1 MNCGDVR
8 GRLAEWIHDLLEGA
22 EAEAFSGHL
31 SGCQACAKALESERS
46 RQASW
51 KAAVRQ
57 PFPDLSFV
65 PPPAKAISTGIVTRR
80 LPRSLVYALAASAMV
95 AVGLGGANLFSG
107 LRMGAADSF
116 ASSQRAS
123 LEAARAK
130 ESEALSALQNMR
142 ATGERVRQE
151 LFAKASAAPVNIVVN
166 GPASIVAGAPSVYR
180 IETLGPDG
188 LPRQA
193 KLSTRLRQAGAAE
206 SFVALTPRKTPDGA
220 HELVVPADAVLD
232 GPGQAMLRITADVED
247 PQTRKVITVD
257 ETVPVGLPPLVTH
270 LATDRRLYLPGETVR
285 FRSLTL
291 ERATLKPAGERLGLS
306 FTLVR
311 PDGAVVDLGQG
322 DGRLVRAENGPLAN
336 GPQGVSLTGIG
347 TGEVTL
353 EADAPGGEYTLRVED
368 AQRRFAPRER
378 KFLVQEYQPQRLA
391 KELVFGRRSY
401 GPGDTVEAMLKG
413 TSATGEP
420 LAGTTVEVSI
430 RVDDRQVDA
439 KGNDSG
445 ASIPVVLDAAGKGV
459 IRARLPVEIR
469 RGDVTL
475 TAIFTDG
482 ANRETLVK
490 PVPVA
495 LRNLAI
501 EFFPEGG
508 ELVHGSAN
516 RVYFSARTPLGKPAD
531 IRGRLLEDGKAL
543 PGEFTTFSDPENP
556 GTAQGLGVIE
566 FTPAEGKSYS
576 LEILSPEAGRS
587 HPLPKAAAAGTG
599 LRAEGGASHGDAV
612 AALISPVRP
621 ARHLV
626 GLYCR
631 GRLLDSKVLEPG
643 KHRADLKPA
652 DDAGGVGRV
661 TVFRMESGAEQPQ
674 LVPVA
679 ERLVW
684 LPTRGALSVGLDV
697 ARVGS
702 GSLSPGDRARLSVSA
717 KDSSGKAKAA
727 IALLSV
733 VDLSNIVLA
742 DEKSARSMPTHFLIG
757 EEVRHAADLEYADF
771 LAKSHPQARKG
782 IDLLLGVQ
790 GWRRF
795 AEQDPAKFQ
804 RQFPVES
811 ANYLMSAGQ
820 REHRA
825 VSTVKISLERE
836 LRRHDDAQSE
846 ALKPASTAVESARAE
861 AEKAADAANSAF
873 QTADAARRFGSLV
886 GFWTRLSVV
895 GGVVGGILY
904 GLVLALSLV
913 PSALG
918 RIAIGGLSVVG
929 LAAWM
934 ASHADNPAS
943 LADPISQFVRN
954 GGSDPRFAVAKSAM
968 APDRAPAAMDNE
980 LARALP
986 MAMAPAAGV
995 AEPPVMMGAV
1005 MDGGPGG
1012 GRGRPMAMPMNAV
1025 PEMAQRRLGMAQP
1038 NTKAAE
1044 RAKQADGDR
1053 ANDQAPERRAALRKN
1068 IKGERRPGMADRAPM
1083 AGMPAMG
1090 GIAMERDA
1098 RELFDPVRVPDRPM
1112 LVREYSHARV
1122 RGSDGARSD
1131 FSETL
1136 LWRPATVLGEGG
1148 ATAEFDLCDSVTR
1161 FQAVAMVH
1169 TADGELAQAVTT
1181 FESRLPLSL
1190 SVKVPFEVTASDVVK
1205 GVVSVEGRPGTATV
1219 ALDTSAITGAVG
1231 DGAPSAD
1238 LALSQSGRGRRVL
1251 SLRPGLLDQEIGF
1264 AIGATGGG
1272 FTDSVRGKIRIVPEG
1287 FPVEGALSDRLAGA
1301 LERTLRLPKE
1311 WVPGSLRLEVDAY
1324 PSTLGELAK
1333 GLDGMLREPHGCFE
1347 QTSSSNYPNTMILG
1361 FIKASGRSNPELE
1374 AKTRELLSR
1383 GYSRLVGFECMDTK
1397 AGRKRGFEWFG
1408 AADQQHEALTAYGLM
1423 QFSDMKAVGL
1433 EAVDG
1438 ELITRTREFLIS
1450 RRDGQGGYIRNAR
1463 SLDQFGGAPQATTN
1477 AYITWALSE
1486 TGPCSEISAEINA
1499 VKDAASGSA
1508 DMYLKALAACCLANA
1523 GRQEEAE
1530 AMAKSI
1536 AEAQN
1541 AEGMVAGG
1549 KASVTR
1555 SMGQSLDI
1563 ETTALSA
1570 IALMKLPNRGPL
1582 AVAARKA
1589 ADWIGRQ
1596 KDGLGS
1602 YGATQ
1607 STVLAL
1613 KALAQQASLSKGDI
1627 KAGEVKLVVGDK
1639 TFAKAFPAGAVDTV
1653 SLAIPDAERVFK
1665 PGDNR
1670 VRFEITGGSEMP
1682 ASLTWRYHTLVPPSS
1697 PKSLVDMRAK
1707 LDREVVNEGESV
1719 RLEVSVA
1726 NKSDAGQGMAI
1737 AVVGLPAGLSVPAD
1751 AKQMTEL
1758 CRVPVDGSRAR
1769 LSQWEVRGRD
1779 LVLYWRDMA
1788 PKEVFNLSL
1797 DLEARVPGVY
1807 RGPAGR
1813 AYLYYTPEHRT
1824 WIEPVRVTINPAP

>member
-1 MNCGDVR
+1 M
-8 GRLAEWIHDLLEGA
+8 AEWIHDLLEGA

-232 GPGQAMLRITADVED
+232 GPGRAMLRITADVED

-306 FTLVR
+306 FILVR

-322 DGRLVRAENGPLAN
+322 DGRLVRAENGLLTN

-378 KFLVQEYQPQRLA
+378 KFLVHEYQPQRLA

-420 LAGTTVEVSI
+420 LTGTTVEVSI

-445 ASIPVVLDAAGKGV
+445 ASIPVVLDPAGKGL

-495 LRNLAI
+495 LRNVAI

-612 AALISPVRP
+612 AALISAARP

-697 ARVGS
+697 ARVGAGS

-717 KDSSGKAKAA
+717 KDSSGKDKAA

-742 DEKSARSMPTHFLIG
+742 DERSARSMPTHFLIG

-825 VSTVKISLERE
+825 VSTVKIALERE
-836 LRRHDDAQSE
+836 LRRHDDAQRE
-846 ALKPASTAVESARAE
+846 ALKPASVAVESARAE
-861 AEKAADAANSAF
+861 TEKAADAANSAF

-886 GFWTRLSVV
+886 GFWTRLSLV
-895 GGVVGGILY
+895 GGVLGGILY

-913 PSALG
+913 PSVLG

-929 LAAWM
+929 LAAWL
-934 ASHADNPAS
+934 ASNADKPSS

-954 GGSDPRFAVAKSAM
+954 GGVDPRFAEAKSAM
-968 APDRAPAAMDNE
+968 AAERAFAKMDND

-986 MAMAPAAGV
+986 MAVAPAAGV

-1005 MDGGPGG
+1005 MDGGPRG
-1012 GRGRPMAMPMNAV
+1012 GRGRPMAMPMNAM
-1025 PEMAQRRLGMAQP
+1025 PEMAQRRFGMAQP

-1044 RAKQADGDR
+1044 RAKQADGAR
-1053 ANDQAPERRAALRKN
+1053 ANDQAPELRAALRKN

-1112 LVREYSHARV
+1112 IVREYSHARV

-1181 FESRLPLSL
+1181 FDSKLPLSL

-1205 GVVSVEGRPGTATV
+1205 GVVSVEARPGTATV

-1251 SLRPGLLDQEIGF
+1251 SMRPGLLDQEIGF

-1272 FTDSVRGKIRIVPEG
+1272 FSDSVRGKIRIVPEG
-1287 FPVEGALSDRLAGA
+1287 FPVEGALSDRIAGA

-1589 ADWIGRQ
+1589 TDWIGRQ

-1639 TFAKAFPAGAVDTV
+1639 TFAKAFPAGAVETV

-1682 ASLTWRYHTLVPPSS
+1682 ASLAWRYHTLVPPSS
-1697 PKSLVDMRAK
+1697 PKSLVDIRAK

-1719 RLEVSVA
+1719 RLEVAVS

-1751 AKQMTEL
+1751 AKQMTDL
-1758 CRVPVDGSRAR
+1758 CRVPVDGTRAK

-1788 PKEVFNLSL
+1788 PRETFNLSL